1 MKHKKELRDA
11 FKDVDL
17 IEAVH
22 KARKRSTLLLEEQGI
37 TALSIILSETLLDFI
52 EHPEKMER
60 MI

>member
-1 MKHKKELRDA
+1 MKFKEELKDT

-22 KARKRSTLLLEEQGI
+22 RARKRSTLLLEEQGI
-37 TALSIILSETLLDFI
+37 AALSIILSETLIDFI
-52 EHPEKMER
+52 EHPEKMEK